1 MKKDKDTICD
11 CDDKTCCSNCDKDE
25 ELKID
30 VIDTEEHD
38 DGGMTVTLDMNEEAV
53 KFLISK
59 AVIQI
64 IKDSIEW
71 EDFGTKFEK
80 VFNNGD

>member
-1 MKKDKDTICD
+1 MKKDKKNVCD
-11 CDDKTCCSNCDKDE
+11 CDNTTCCSNCDTDE
-25 ELKID
+25 EFKME
-30 VIDTEEHD
+30 VIETVEHD
-38 DGGMTVTLDMNEEAV
+38 DGGMTVTLDMNEAAI

-71 EDFGTKFEK
+71 EEFSTKFEK
-80 VFNNGD
+80 VFNNDD